1 MMKMIPQ
8 FTSNVTNDHPLR
20 PELRRNPI
28 TPRSY
33 PIRVIP
39 VAAYFFHYSNFLGID
54 LALYT

>member
-1 MMKMIPQ
+1 MKMIPQ
-8 FTSNVTNDHPLR
+8 FTSNVTSDHPLR

-33 PIRVIP
+33 QIRVIP
-39 VAAYFFHYSNFLGID
+39 VAAYFFQHSNFLGID